1 MPKKYQQGGVSVYA
15 IPNRPAPNV
24 GEIPNSPMIN
34 AGPIPQ
40 ADLSSLL
47 NQRVDPYT
55 RRRQYEQD
63 LLRQQAQTD
72 SARKEYYALKTD
84 LFGEVH
90 NEAQR
95 HALEAEAAKNGVS
108 RDEILNTNDL
118 PSLQD
123 KIRRYQQTLF
133 SPIVMDVLGEVTS
146 ADKYLQKVIPQMD
159 QAEFDQYVKNH
170 DDYFGQKGDWQKFD
184 TRKLDAA
191 YYNRPAPKAS
201 ARPADLTQTVRNNL
215 SMYTAGLDLG
225 DEDQMTKAEKVFA
238 EDLYTKDRDRAEELG
253 YLFVDPATKGVSLT
267 PDGQSYYRDRIEL
280 YGLNTD
286 AKRRA
291 SMEDFEAKRR
301 FNNANPAPS
310 TKSGQN
316 DDDPAAVAD
325 YLKQWSAFKTRRE
338 RGFNED
344 LSGIDPLNPKV
355 RELMTKALD
364 KSNSLTDA
372 QGSEDIAA
380 ASLVNDRNI
389 RIKDLY
395 NYAVSKGY
403 TPSTDPTS
411 KETAIRLATDII
423 MRGGGEAEMDAAF
436 NTPRTAPKAPTPA
449 TPSVTVN
456 PNVTVSG
463 TPKKKRTLNDV
474 N

>member
-1 MPKKYQQGGVSVYA
+1 MARKYQQGGVSVYA

-24 GEIPNSPMIN
+24 GEIPNSLMIN

-40 ADLSSLL
+40 VDLSSLL
-47 NQRVDPYT
+47 NQRVDPRT
-55 RRRQYEQD
+55 RQRQYEQD

-72 SARKEYYALKTD
+72 NARKEYYALKTD

-146 ADKYLQKVIPQMD
+146 ADKYLQKAIPQMD

-184 TRKLDAA
+184 TRKLDVA

-201 ARPADLTQTVRNNL
+201 PKQADLYTTTRNNVL
-215 SMYTAGLDLG
+215 GYGTGLDLG
-225 DEDQMTKAEKVFA
+225 DDTQMKDAYQVFA
-238 EDLYTKDRDRAEELG
+238 YDLYSKDRDTAEKLG
-253 YLFVDPATKGVSLT
+253 YINYDKATNDVILT
-267 PDGQSYYRDRIEL
+267 PEGQDYYNKSVNML
-280 YGLNTD
+280 QHNTD

-310 TKSGQN
+310 TKSGEN
-316 DDDPAAVAD
+316 DDE
-325 YLKQWSAFKTRRE
+325 YLKSWEAFKTRRQ
-338 RGFNED
+338 RGFDED
-344 LSGIDPLNPKV
+344 LSGIDPLDPTV
-355 RELMTKALD
+355 RQLMTRALD
-364 KSNSLTDA
+364 KSNSLSDA
-372 QGSEDIAA
+372 VGNEDIAS
-380 ASLVNDRNI
+380 ASLRKVRDEKI
-389 RIKDLY
+389 VALY
-395 NYAVSKGY
+395 NYAVGKGY
-403 TPSTDPTS
+403 TSRTDPTS
-411 KETAIRLATDII
+411 RQTAVRLATDII
-423 MRGGGEAEMDAAF
+423 KRGGGEAEMDAAF
-436 NTPRTAPKAPTPA
+436 NTQRTAPTTSSTA
-449 TPSVTVN
+449 PSVTVN

-463 TPKKKRTLNDV
+463 APKKKRTLNDV